1 MYVCLI
7 AMVLFLANKTQHNI
21 LGSLNIWN
29 YASLQPRR
37 LLFIKYRNE
46 KDQSI
51 TVLEIIR
58 HQTNFGS
65 EMGLQST
72 RLLSNDKSCV
82 PFLHSKTTP
91 GYIKFMINYW
101 GTGSKLPAG
110 NLSVITYTVHKIR
123 KL

>member
-1 MYVCLI
+1 
-7 AMVLFLANKTQHNI
+7 MVLFLANKTQHNI

-65 EMGLQST
+65 EMGF
-72 RLLSNDKSCV
+72 LLCLAV
-82 PFLHSKTTP
+82 HSFVVK
-91 GYIKFMINYW
+91 
-101 GTGSKLPAG
+101 
-110 NLSVITYTVHKIR
+110 
-123 KL
+123 